1 MRCFGLSAGG
11 GRRSSPRS
19 ATPMLA
25 VIMTLSSRR
34 SAVVVDISCTGVGLS
49 GSELPGEGEVLEIK
63 IDRFSTFGTVVWQT
77 DTQCGVAFDPCL
89 EEHEVEVL
97 RSRAGKASLAAMSV
111 EERIAL
117 EDWVLGVSR

>member
-1 MRCFGLSAGG
+1 MSPWALGLVS
-11 GRRSSPRS
+11 
-19 ATPMLA
+19 
-25 VIMTLSSRR
+25 VWVSRLETVPEPTMVPASFR
-34 SAVVVDISCTGVGLS
+34 TIDISCTGVGLS

-111 EERIAL
+111 VERIAL